1 MNGHSPLI
9 DCYLYYHNSKKIN
22 KADTLVN
29 HATVVG
35 LPPLNAQTYKDVIKE
50 SVKAIRKIE
59 KDIKSA
65 SVRHHKESLRLE
77 KDRIRYMRQYKKN
90 QDLLLSKPKQCGI
103 MGDLI
108 TMSKQVNRHIMLL
121 IN

>member
-1 MNGHSPLI
+1 M
-9 DCYLYYHNSKKIN
+9 YYHNSRKIN

-35 LPPLNAQTYKDVIKE
+35 LPPLNTQTYKDVIKE

-65 SVRHHKESLRLE
+65 SARHQKESLRLE

-103 MGDLI
+103 MGELI
-108 TMSKQVNRHIMLL
+108 TMSKQVNESLKL
-121 IN
+121 I